1 VAQDDVT
8 ALQRAGGGLPPAR
21 KTRVEQL
28 VDAWLV
34 VPDRDRM
41 DRAESRG
48 VEHEK
53 GTVGCREQNIVR
65 RLLSDCP
72 TKNAFQRGQGGCCV
86 TQKKCLIHAPRVH
99 VAGQKGF

>member
-1 VAQDDVT
+1 
-8 ALQRAGGGLPPAR
+8 
-21 KTRVEQL
+21 
-28 VDAWLV
+28 
-34 VPDRDRM
+34 M

-53 GTVGCREQNIVR
+53 GTVGCCEQNIVR
-65 RLLSDCP
+65 VLVLDDYIRGSEWRLLSDCP